1 MVSCPIKHRITVKS
15 RRTGT
20 NCRILGYVLASRCQ
34 RVLAW
39 NVTSRMVGTL
49 RFQPIFALSCDSV
62 AKTILWDLG
71 WNGDVWILNVN
82 DIHTW
87 SYRDNTCN
95 HYIYMRLF
103 VYVCLQASCQSLMD
117 ICDMTLPFGDVHIK
131 FWWLEWLRHAFDG
144 PIGGPLRIVFLDL
157 WICCAPCVL

>member
-49 RFQPIFALSCDSV
+49 RFQPIFVLSCDSV

-71 WNGDVWILNVN
+71 WNGEFWILNMK

-87 SYRDNTCN
+87 SYRDHTCN
-95 HYIYMRLF
+95 HYIYICVSLCMCVCRLLANHWWTYAIWLYHLVMSISNF
-103 VYVCLQASCQSLMD
+103 GGLNDCVMHLTAQSV
-117 ICDMTLPFGDVHIK
+117 VH
-131 FWWLEWLRHAFDG
+131 WE
-144 PIGGPLRIVFLDL
+144 
-157 WICCAPCVL
+157 